1 MGEGPRTVALQ
12 TLQWLLC
19 AKRKLSV
26 SEFLAA
32 VRKSP
37 VKCTSISARSII
49 DYCCNL
55 VVIDNVADTFR
66 LAHVTVR
73 E

>member
-1 MGEGPRTVALQ
+1 MH

-19 AKRKLSV
+19 AERQLSV
-26 SEFLAA
+26 SELLAA
-32 VRKSP
+32 VSK
-37 VKCTSISARSII
+37 TSSHSSDISLRSIL

-55 VVIDNVADTFR
+55 VVIDRVADTFR
-66 LAHVTVR
+66 LAHLTVR